1 MTYANSLPAK
11 GGGWPNQPDGEPV
24 GRAQSEKTM
33 KREPENF
40 LDRFVEFRSGS
51 STL

>member
-1 MTYANSLPAK
+1 MRTPFLRREAGGLTNS
-11 GGGWPNQPDGEPV
+11 DGEPV

-40 LDRFVEFRSGS
+40 LDRFVEFRSGR